1 MLALVLLLLLA
12 LLRTGYAVGWLRIKR
27 GSNVVHELIG
37 SNVALAVDAA
47 KVTHRGS
54 RAVGCANSLSQGS
67 AEAKRST
74 GRCLSAAEP
83 FDARLNDDGRGLF
96 WECGDGDGELLLRRW
111 RRS

>member
-12 LLRTGYAVGWLRIKR
+12 LLRTGYAVGWLGIKR

-47 KVTHRGS
+47 KVTHSGS
-54 RAVGCANSLSQGS
+54 RAVGRANSLSRGS

-74 GRCLSAAEP
+74 GRRFSTAKP
-83 FDARLNDDGRGLF
+83 FNTRFNDDGRRLF
-96 WECGDGDGELLLRRW
+96 WER
-111 RRS
+111 